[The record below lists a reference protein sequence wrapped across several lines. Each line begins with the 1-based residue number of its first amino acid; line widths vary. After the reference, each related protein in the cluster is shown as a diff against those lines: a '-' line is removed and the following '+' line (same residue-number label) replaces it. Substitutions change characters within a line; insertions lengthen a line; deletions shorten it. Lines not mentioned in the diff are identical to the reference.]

1 MSVSS
6 AASATSGNL
15 LAAQFAQ
22 PVSTTTVA
30 ATAASAASSYQQSY
44 QSLLAA
50 DAQELLT
57 GAFSTSSAL
66 DQPSAPFGSEALI
79 QATTSNTIDVLSQF
93 ASLQDVGYQT
103 AATAQLAATTA
114 AAQAAAQN
122 KQDNAVL
129 AAPIDPVDPYAALG
143 SADPL
148 NLLGLTVDTTA

>member
-22 PVSTTTVA
+22 PVSTTPVA
-30 ATAASAASSYQQSY
+30 ATA
-44 QSLLAA
+44 
-50 DAQELLT
+50 
-57 GAFSTSSAL
+57 TS
-66 DQPSAPFGSEALI
+66 
-79 QATTSNTIDVLSQF
+79 
-93 ASLQDVGYQT
+93 
-103 AATAQLAATTA
+103 A